1 MSRTLDH
8 PTMHKEHHEAE
19 CEHVMWLEDI
29 GRWRGEHRRAAAILA
44 QAQVELL
51 DCDAALEEHAE
62 IVRAHESRVQRHE
75 RAIADREPGV
85 READQD
91 LLADWHQ
98 ELQAKHDQ
106 AREAHQ
112 RIKAHHGMVTAEIR
126 RLSEKLNAPM

>member
-1 MSRTLDH
+1 MSRAVNH
-8 PTMHKEHHEAE
+8 PPMHQEHHEAE

-29 GRWRGEHRRAAAILA
+29 GRWRSEHRRAAAMLA

-75 RAIADREPGV
+75 RAIADEGRGV
-85 READQD
+85 RKADHD
-91 LLADWHQ
+91 LLADRHQ
-98 ELQAKHDQ
+98 ELRAKHDQ

-112 RIKAHHGMVTAEIR
+112 RIQAHHAMVTAEIE
-126 RLSEKLNAPM
+126 RLSEKFHAAM